1 MECSLAKSAMGRLRY
16 SFISLSVPFFCIGC
30 PAAKGSESLAQS
42 KTFGQTLRS
51 RSQADRPLWSV
62 PRKQFS
68 SLLMVALP
76 GQLNL
81 TRLLRWRQVLPIKKK
96 WVAHRFSNRDSAQPG
111 YEGEIS

>member
-16 SFISLSVPFFCIGC
+16 SFISLSVPFFLHRMSGREGLEVVSAIKDLW
-30 PAAKGSESLAQS
+30 PNSEVA
-42 KTFGQTLRS
+42 
-51 RSQADRPLWSV
+51 SQADRPLWSV

-68 SLLMVALP
+68 SLLMAALP

-81 TRLLRWRQVLPIKKK
+81 TRLLRWRQVPPIKKK